1 MGVVHRAYDTVIG
14 RDFAPE
20 TIRDTRWRKCKSAQW
35 VVNYLEKNYC
45 LFEID
50 SRSLSRT
57 VDRSGKKGLA
67 IKVPH
72 PLEKQTTY
80 TLQASV
86 AGNTVTRKIFDA
98 KSWVMLDKLKFPG
111 ADSTVGKFGMFVP
124 GKDQVGLSHI
134 TFKPI

>member
-1 MGVVHRAYDTVIG
+1 
-14 RDFAPE
+14 
-20 TIRDTRWRKCKSAQW
+20 
-35 VVNYLEKNYC
+35 

-50 SRSLSRT
+50 SKSLSRT
-57 VDRSGKKGLA
+57 VVRSGKKALA

-72 PLEKQTTY
+72 ALEKQTTY
-80 TLQASV
+80 VLQVLV
-86 AGNTVTRKIFDA
+86 AGNTITHKIFDGKA
-98 KSWVMLDKLKFPG
+98 WVMLDELKFPG